1 MITAVTVVALA
12 CKPRGR
18 GSECFTPSFF
28 VPPGCPSTTQ
38 VAARSSDPEWSRFPG
53 TVPVYDCCH
62 SSVLAYSSRVLSQL
76 RTLCAP
82 LRARTPRGPSTVQP
96 RADPPETSL
105 RPHGTFQK
113 AQGSCPSV
121 TGPATLQT
129 PCPLAVWS
137 RWQTPYLLES
147 SRLPW
152 RILRLL
158 F

>member
-1 MITAVTVVALA
+1 MLLWPASPAEGALSASPLPLLFPPPPTA
-12 CKPRGR
+12 
-18 GSECFTPSFF
+18 
-28 VPPGCPSTTQ
+28 GCPSTTQ
-38 VAARSSDPEWSRFPG
+38 VVARSSDPEWSRFPG

-62 SSVLAYSSRVLSQL
+62 SSVPAHSSRVLSQL
-76 RTLCAP
+76 RTLCIP
-82 LRARTPRGPSTVQP
+82 ESKDPRGASTVQP
-96 RADPPETSL
+96 RADSPETSL

-113 AQGSCPSV
+113 AQGSCPSI
-121 TGPATLQT
+121 TGPATLQM
-129 PCPLAVWS
+129 PCPIAVWS